1 MNFYVW
7 NKKDSIMG
15 LSAQTLFASRPDFN
29 HDDVIVIHKQDDRNN
44 VVMIDTASEL
54 RMAYDI
60 DSKEPEV
67 IGFLVAVILTEENKE
82 TIKEHLKELDKEN
95 KLNNEDDAM
104 VEEYT
109 KILEDLL
116 RNEFEE
122 QFDSAF
128 SFDKVEEEY
137 SIPLTG
143 SYTDP
148 KCKIIDLSDVRED
161 IPDKRLFLVLK
172 HAFVPESS
180 DVLTLKCMESF
191 NEQIKELEEK
201 REKHVHESNLEA
213 AELATHQIETMKLD
227 IMDSCDAT
235 LKIAVNKVYQY
246 ENAVFAECTNGQT
259 IIIDQEVMSSIR
271 TSAIEYEK
279 NDNGHK
285 YRVHYKTVDVVL
297 SECYNEVIER
307 GETVFIVSII

>member
-1 MNFYVW
+1 MNFYIW

-15 LSAQTLFASRPDFN
+15 LSAQTLFASRPDFKY
-29 HDDVIVIHKQDDRNN
+29 DDVIVIYKNDNRND

-60 DSKEPEV
+60 DSTDPKV
-67 IGFLVAVILTEENKE
+67 IGFLVAVILTEEDKE
-82 TIKEHLKELDKEN
+82 TIKEYLKELDKTNE
-95 KLNNEDDAM
+95 LLEDDDM
-104 VEEYT
+104 VEEYA
-109 KILEDLL
+109 KLLEELMMKEMDE
-116 RNEFEE
+116 RFE
-122 QFDSAF
+122 F
-128 SFDKVEEEY
+128 SFDKFEEEHCK
-137 SIPLTG
+137 PLSV

-148 KCKIIDLSDVRED
+148 ECKIIDLSDVRED

-172 HAFVPESS
+172 HAFVPEST
-180 DVLTLKCMESF
+180 DLLTLKCMDSF

-213 AELATHQIETMKLD
+213 AELTTRQIENMKLD

-235 LKIAVNKVYQY
+235 LKIAVNKIYQY

-259 IIIDQEVMSSIR
+259 IIIDQEVMNSLR

-279 NDNGHK
+279 NDNGNK
-285 YRVHYKTVDVVL
+285 YRVHYRTVDVVL

-307 GETVFIVSII
+307 GETVFVVSII

>member
-29 HDDVIVIHKQDDRNN
+29 YDDVIVIYKQDDRND
-44 VVMIDTASEL
+44 VVMMDTASEL

-60 DSKEPEV
+60 DSTDPKV
-67 IGFLVAVILTEENKE
+67 IGFVVAVILTEEDKE
-82 TIKEHLKELDKEN
+82 TIKEYLKKLDKEN
-95 KLNNEDDAM
+95 ELNSEDDAM
-104 VEEYT
+104 VEEYA
-109 KILEDLL
+109 KLLDDLL
-116 RNEFEE
+116 MKEMDERFE
-122 QFDSAF
+122 F
-128 SFDKVEEEY
+128 SFDKFEEEQC
-137 SIPLTG
+137 IPLSG

-148 KCKIIDLSDVRED
+148 ECKIIDLSDVRED

-172 HAFVPESS
+172 HAFVTEST
-180 DVLTLKCMESF
+180 DILALKCMESF

-213 AELATHQIETMKLD
+213 AELATHQIETMKMD

-235 LKIAVNKVYQY
+235 LKIAVNKIYQY
-246 ENAVFAECTNGQT
+246 ENVVFAECTNGQT
-259 IIIDQEVMSSIR
+259 IIIDQEVMSSLR

-297 SECYNEVIER
+297 NECYNEVIER
-307 GETVFIVSII
+307 GETVFIVSI

>member
-29 HDDVIVIHKQDDRNN
+29 YDEVIVIHKKDDKNN
-44 VVMIDTASEL
+44 VVMIDTSEEL

-60 DSKEPEV
+60 ASKDPEV
-67 IGFLVAVILTEENKE
+67 IGFLVSVILAEENKE
-82 TIKEHLKELDKEN
+82 TIKDHLKDLDEEN
-95 KLNNEDDAM
+95 KMNNEDDE
-104 VEEYT
+104 VIDNYT
-109 KILEDLL
+109 QLLEDLI
-116 RNEFEE
+116 RKEIEE
-122 QFDSAF
+122 HFDNAF
-128 SFDKVEEEY
+128 SFDTFEEAS
-137 SIPLTG
+137 SIPLAG

-148 KCKIIDLSDVRED
+148 ECKIIDLSDVKED
-161 IPDKRLFLVLK
+161 IPDKRLYIVLK
-172 HAFVPESS
+172 HAFVAEST
-180 DVLTLKCMESF
+180 DLVNLKCMESF

-201 REKHVHESNLEA
+201 REKYVYESNLEA
-213 AELATHQIETMKLD
+213 AELTTHQIETMKMD

-235 LKIAVNKVYQY
+235 LKIAVNKIYQY

-259 IIIDQEVMSSIR
+259 IIIDQEVMSSLR

-297 SECYNEVIER
+297 NECYNEVIER
-307 GETVFIVSII
+307 GDTVFVVSI

>member
-60 DSKEPEV
+60 SSIDPEV

-82 TIKEHLKELDKEN
+82 TIKDHLKELDEEN
-95 KLNNEDDAM
+95 KMNNEDDE
-104 VEEYT
+104 VIDNYT
-109 KILEDLL
+109 QLLEDLL
-116 RNEFEE
+116 RKEIEE
-122 QFDSAF
+122 HFDDAF
-128 SFDKVEEEY
+128 SFDIVEEA
-137 SIPLTG
+137 SSVPLAG

-172 HAFVPESS
+172 HAFVAESTNLS
-180 DVLTLKCMESF
+180 TLKCMESF

-201 REKHVHESNLEA
+201 REKYIHESNLEA
-213 AELATHQIETMKLD
+213 AELTTHQIETMKLD

-235 LKIAVNKVYQY
+235 LKIGVNKIYQY
-246 ENAVFAECTNGQT
+246 ENAIFADCTNGQT
-259 IIIDQEVMSSIR
+259 LIIDQQVMSSLR

-285 YRVHYKTVDVVL
+285 YRVHYKTVDIVL
-297 SECYNEVIER
+297 NECYNEVIER
-307 GETVFIVSII
+307 GETVFVISI

>member
-29 HDDVIVIHKQDDRNN
+29 YDDVIVIHKQDDRNN

-60 DSKEPEV
+60 ESIDPEV

-82 TIKEHLKELDKEN
+82 TIKDHLEELDKEN
-95 KLNNEDDAM
+95 KLNNEDEDM

-116 RNEFEE
+116 RKELDE
-122 QFDSAF
+122 QFNFEF
-128 SFDKVEEEY
+128 SFDKVEEEHC
-137 SIPLTG
+137 IPLAG

-161 IPDKRLFLVLK
+161 IPDKKLFLVLK
-172 HAFVPESS
+172 HAFVAEST
-180 DVLTLKCMESF
+180 DLATLKCMESF

-201 REKHVHESNLEA
+201 REKYVHESNLEA
-213 AELATHQIETMKLD
+213 AELTTHQIETMKMD

-235 LKIAVNKVYQY
+235 LKIAVNKIYQY

-259 IIIDQEVMSSIR
+259 LILDQEVMSSIR

-279 NDNGHK
+279 SDNGHK

-297 SECYNEVIER
+297 NECYNEVIER
-307 GETVFIVSII
+307 GETVFVVSI

>member
-29 HDDVIVIHKQDDRNN
+29 YDDVIVIHKQDDRNN

-60 DSKEPEV
+60 ESKDPEV
-67 IGFLVAVILTEENKE
+67 IGFLVAVILADENKE
-82 TIKEHLKELDKEN
+82 TIKEHLKDLDEEN
-95 KLNNEDDAM
+95 KMNNEDD
-104 VEEYT
+104 ELIDNYT
-109 KILEDLL
+109 QLLEDLI
-116 RNEFEE
+116 RQEIEDHFE
-122 QFDSAF
+122 F
-128 SFDKVEEEY
+128 SFDEVEEKHC
-137 SIPLTG
+137 IPLSG

-148 KCKIIDLSDVRED
+148 ECKIIDLSDVRED
-161 IPDKRLFLVLK
+161 IPDKKLVLVLK
-172 HAFVPESS
+172 HAFVAESTDLS
-180 DVLTLKCMESF
+180 TLKCMESF

-201 REKHVHESNLEA
+201 REKYVHESNLNA
-213 AELATHQIETMKLD
+213 AELTTHQIETMKMD

-235 LKIAVNKVYQY
+235 LKIVVNKVYQY

-259 IIIDQEVMSSIR
+259 LIIDREVMSSLR

-279 NDNGHK
+279 NDNGRK
-285 YRVHYKTVDVVL
+285 YRVHYKTVDIVL
-297 SECYNEVIER
+297 NECYNEVIER
-307 GETVFIVSII
+307 GETVFVVSI